1 VVYILREDLTTVEKT
16 GVCCR
21 VAARIGLAESSGIS
35 GVRCERYTER
45 RRLTVVAHLS
55 APQLNKRAT
64 RPTIE
69 RKGRGTGPTEADLA
83 RVKVSFALFLFLFFS
98 IFCFPFNFASFKFKC
113 QFKYVHTKIQH
124 ELQLYFYIKYFTHLR
139 MSPICNIYKHCL

>member
-83 RVKVSFALFLFLFFS
+83 RVKVSFALFLFLFFLFS
-98 IFCFPFNFASFKFKC
+98 VFHLILRVSNSNVNSNMYIQKFSMNCNYIFILN
-113 QFKYVHTKIQH
+113 TLLI
-124 ELQLYFYIKYFTHLR
+124 
-139 MSPICNIYKHCL
+139 